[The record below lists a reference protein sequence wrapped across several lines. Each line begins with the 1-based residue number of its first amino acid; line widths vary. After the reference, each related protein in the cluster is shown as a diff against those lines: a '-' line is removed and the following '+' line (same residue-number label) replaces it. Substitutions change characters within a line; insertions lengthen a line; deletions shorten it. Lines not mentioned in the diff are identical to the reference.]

1 MGTQGV
7 QQGIAEPE
15 AGVDVDVD
23 GDLPVA
29 SVLRRA
35 LTREYE
41 RSCTTSE
48 RLYLSDYLKCGVR
61 GKASAKSQ
69 AKYTLLEAVVGKG
82 QQGLVLGD
90 EIERERVPDVDGRP
104 GYLLTDEGV
113 KNIC

>member
-1 MGTQGV
+1 M
-7 QQGIAEPE
+7 
-15 AGVDVDVD
+15 DVDVD

-61 GKASAKSQ
+61 GKASAKAQ

-90 EIERERVPDVDGRP
+90 EIERVPDVDGRP